1 MKYALA
7 LVAGISLAACTT
19 ETMEIKGAEVTR
31 STVGIDFAS
40 MPVGTQAHY
49 KNSKGDTW
57 VERYVGQ
64 KGRFFVM
71 ENVFEGQVTRTML
84 YNADGT
90 LYRREYA
97 DGNVRTFAPKRC
109 LRVLGDC
116 SFRVTNTKPERQTS
130 SSVGN
135 LVQAGSWFTYT
146 YGPADGSRSNVFKYQ
161 LGEFNLIARG
171 QSGDYKER
179 LVKVVKP

>member
-19 ETMEIKGAEVTR
+19 ETMEIKEAEVTR

-49 KNSKGDTW
+49 KNSKGDAW
-57 VERYVGQ
+57 ILRYAG
-64 KGRFFVM
+64 KRGRYFVM

-135 LVQAGSWFTYT
+135 LAQAGSWFIYT
-146 YGPADGSRSNVFKYQ
+146 YGPVDGSRSNVAAYQ
-161 LGEFNLIARG
+161 LFMFGGR
-171 QSGDYKER
+171 
-179 LVKVVKP
+179 KPNSR